1 MKFLSALAL
10 LLAVLPPAA
19 RAEGIFDGYE
29 VGNARKARGLKA
41 GKAKAKKSGKGAPPS
56 STARQADAV
65 RAQLKLYK
73 DSLETD
79 LELDR
84 GYHPS
89 AADQIRDYHF
99 CTIVQQCAEP
109 PFILSLGLMPP
120 RTRGHAYNA
129 LSRAMSA
136 ESFNMLL
143 LQQHG
148 NLLLGEMQ
156 DWGTT

>member
-109 PFILSLGLMPP
+109 PFILSLGLMDP